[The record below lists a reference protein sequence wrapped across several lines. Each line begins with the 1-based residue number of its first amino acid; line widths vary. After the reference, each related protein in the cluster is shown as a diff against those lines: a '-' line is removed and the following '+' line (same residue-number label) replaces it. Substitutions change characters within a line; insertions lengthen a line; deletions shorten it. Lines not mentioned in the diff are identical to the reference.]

1 MIIKLNF
8 SHLLFRLSNPSLR
21 LTDLTIRKSKPQ
33 SRDSS
38 SSPPSQALTEIWNDL
53 EEISGSFKNS
63 LSLLS
68 SNKAVTGISKLA
80 SQLLQLDP
88 DHKRQGDVDSDDDAV
103 PGTTEE
109 VFCFVKEIS
118 TRPNCWT
125 EFPCHSIT
133 EKVWTRFPPE
143 GSKYTPPYPSAEF
156 KWKDYC
162 PVVFRA
168 LRKLFKVDPAD
179 YMLSI
184 CGNEALRELCSP
196 GQSGSFFYLMNDDR
210 YMIKIMK
217 KAEVKTLLRMLPA
230 YYIHFRTYQNAM
242 VTKDY
247 GLHCVKLTAH
257 IQRNVR
263 FIIMGNLFR
272 SKYNT
277 HRCYDLKGSF
287 LGQTT
292 DKPETE
298 LSETT
303 ILKDLDLNFIFR
315 LQPSRFEEFCRKSQK
330 VKGQWQIQS
339 SSTLS
344 SLASSSQGAKL
355 ANDCSDHNTFFVKVY
370 MEGIPISRKL
380 NSLVHD
386 GYHELVKAL
395 E

>member
-1 MIIKLNF
+1 
-8 SHLLFRLSNPSLR
+8 HLLFRLSNPSLR

-103 PGTTEE
+103 PVEL
-109 VFCFVKEIS
+109 FK
-118 TRPNCWT
+118 
-125 EFPCHSIT
+125 

-315 LQPSRFEEFCRKSQK
+315 LQPSRFEEFC
-330 VKGQWQIQS
+330 
-339 SSTLS
+339 
-344 SLASSSQGAKL
+344 
-355 ANDCSDHNTFFVKVY
+355 
-370 MEGIPISRKL
+370 
-380 NSLVHD
+380 
-386 GYHELVKAL
+386 
-395 E
+395 